1 MSRQVQINM
10 NLTPV
15 IKHDTQTKQYI
26 IYYEEFPQAIA
37 SGNNADEAENNLIFL
52 VEQMWQKRSDDLKK
66 FLLDNY
72 IKKIQINSPIK

>member
-10 NLTPV
+10 QLTPV
-15 IKHDTQTKQYI
+15 IKHNVETNKFV

-37 SGNNADEAENNLIFL
+37 SGDNEDEAEDNLMYL
-52 VEQMWQKRSDDLKK
+52 VEEMWQKRSDDLKK

-72 IKKIQINSPIK
+72 IKKIQINCIK